1 MSPQSTVDVAAKD
14 IDLALAAA
22 KEMNLPMPITSLARE
37 LFRVMQANGQ
47 GGLDFIGIVKLFETM
62 AGLNP
67 KQ

>member
-1 MSPQSTVDVAAKD
+1 MTTMLLDTT
-14 IDLALAAA
+14 
-22 KEMNLPMPITSLARE
+22 ITSLARE

-47 GGLDFIGIVKLFETM
+47 GGLDLIGIVKLFETM